1 MSTGIDYEDKKSRKK
16 LFKKIMEEKSNI
28 IELRRKKTKKAKAT
42 MTIIRKKEI
51 FTPEVSDED
60 NILIQLIKKLLKRE
74 KIILREKINCFNS
87 PIELS
92 NYKRQLLT
100 IHTMSIERF
109 SKWME
114 ILGYDW
120 KIVYQKKKN
129 LD

>member
-1 MSTGIDYEDKKSRKK
+1 MSKGIDYEDKKSRKK

-87 PIELS
+87 PTELS

-109 SKWME
+109 SKWMK